1 MSVSIQFPVV
11 SNEPGATGVVA
22 TWFSRDGEAVAAG
35 QVIAELQVDKVSY
48 DVEAPEAGVLRT
60 LVAEEAEVTQ
70 GERIAVIETA

>member
-1 MSVSIQFPVV
+1 MSVPIHFPVV
-11 SNEPGATGVVA
+11 SSEPGATGVVA
-22 TWFSRDGEAVAAG
+22 TWFSRDGESVTAG

-70 GERIAVIETA
+70 GDTIAVIEAS